1 MGTYDTPIRYGT
13 FYTRLHETI
22 HIVQV
27 IWSSFQIGNRFGI
40 NANVI
45 ENNSKITIDPKISKD
60 TTAPKKK
67 KNKETRPKILRNL
80 LGGSINHAGWCVFY
94 QVGSRVTP
102 NPNQLCNLLAPS
114 LYLFHR
120 TNFCS

>member
-13 FYTRLHETI
+13 FYTCLHETI
-22 HIVQV
+22 HIIQV

-60 TTAPKKK
+60 TTAPTK
-67 KNKETRPKILRNL
+67 KNKETRPKI
-80 LGGSINHAGWCVFY
+80 SETFWVDQSTMQAGVCFIRS
-94 QVGSRVTP
+94 GRG
-102 NPNQLCNLLAPS
+102 
-114 LYLFHR
+114 
-120 TNFCS
+120 

>member
-67 KNKETRPKILRNL
+67 KTKKPDPKFQKPFGWINQPCRLVCVLSGRVAGDSKPEPALQFARP
-80 LGGSINHAGWCVFY
+80 
-94 QVGSRVTP
+94 
-102 NPNQLCNLLAPS
+102 
-114 LYLFHR
+114 
-120 TNFCS
+120 

>member
-1 MGTYDTPIRYGT
+1 MGTYVTPIRYET
-13 FYTRLHETI
+13 FYTCLLETI

-67 KNKETRPKILRNL
+67 KNKETRPKI
-80 LGGSINHAGWCVFY
+80 SETFWVDQSTMQAGVCFIRS
-94 QVGSRVTP
+94 GRG
-102 NPNQLCNLLAPS
+102 
-114 LYLFHR
+114 
-120 TNFCS
+120 